1 MSALVVK
8 CGIAALITG
17 IVAIILKEVRMEW
30 GILSTLAGGV
40 MVSLAA
46 LTLMENT
53 FTDIGTFVEKSGI
66 EKDQLS
72 VIVKCMGLCYVVDF
86 SAGFCR
92 NAGQTFLASSLE
104 FAGKVSLCILSIPFV
119 LDLLDLVNQILAV

>member
-1 MSALVVK
+1 MSALVIK
-8 CGIAALITG
+8 CGIAALLTG
-17 IVAIILKEVRMEW
+17 IVAIILKELRTEW
-30 GILSTLAGGV
+30 GTISALTGGV
-40 MVSLAA
+40 MISLAA
-46 LTLMENT
+46 LTLLENT
-53 FTDIGTFVEKSGI
+53 FIDIGTLVEKSGI

-92 NAGQTFLASSLE
+92 NVGQTFLASSLE

-119 LDLLDLVNQILAV
+119 LELLDLVNRILAV